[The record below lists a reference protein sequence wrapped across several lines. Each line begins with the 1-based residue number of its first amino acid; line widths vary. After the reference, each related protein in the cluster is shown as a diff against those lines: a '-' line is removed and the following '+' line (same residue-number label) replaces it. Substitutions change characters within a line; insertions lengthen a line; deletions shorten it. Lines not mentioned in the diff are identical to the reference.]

1 MWNDRS
7 KDQRLPMCLPA
18 ENLIILTLPLLSSN
32 TFISECEDAC
42 TRIYALGF

>member
-1 MWNDRS
+1 MWNYRS
-7 KDQRLPMCLPA
+7 NDQRLLMCLPA
-18 ENLIILTLPLLSSN
+18 ENLVILTQSLVSSN